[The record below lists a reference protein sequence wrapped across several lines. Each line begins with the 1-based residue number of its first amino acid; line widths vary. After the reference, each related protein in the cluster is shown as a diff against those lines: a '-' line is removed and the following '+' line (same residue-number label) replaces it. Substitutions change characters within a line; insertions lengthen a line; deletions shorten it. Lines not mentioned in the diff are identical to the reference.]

1 MLAPAVRPETTW
13 AFCALVLV
21 VAAAWPLLV
30 HRSFGRRAAVATA
43 AGLALWLGVVW
54 QLGVLRW
61 LMPLDDS
68 LPPAFAKVL
77 VPTALAILAVGL
89 SPVGRRWAARLP
101 LAALLLLQS
110 FRLPLELL
118 MADLAAQGALPP
130 QLTLHGWNCDIASG
144 ILGLALGVWALRWPV
159 PRALVYGYNALGSAL
174 LVTVV
179 TIAVRSAP
187 GPLAAWPDLPRNTL
201 VFFEPFTALP
211 LVLVMSALL
220 GHVLLGQWLAAQ
232 RLRGEGDRAG
242 G

>member
-1 MLAPAVRPETTW
+1 MPAPAVRPDTTW
-13 AFCALVLV
+13 AFCALVIL

-30 HRSFGRRAAVATA
+30 HRSFGRRAALATA
-43 AGLALWLGVVW
+43 GGLALWLGVVW
-54 QLGVLRW
+54 QLGVKRW
-61 LMPLDDS
+61 LLPVDNS

-77 VPTALAILAVGL
+77 VPAALAVLAVGL

-130 QLTLHGWNCDIASG
+130 QMTLHGWNWDIASG
-144 ILGLALGVWALRWPV
+144 ILGLALGLWALRRPV
-159 PRALVYGYNALGSAL
+159 PRALVVGYNALGSAL

-179 TIAVRSAP
+179 TIAARSAP

-211 LVLVMSALL
+211 LVLVMSALM

-232 RLRGEGDRAG
+232 RSAKAVA
-242 G
+242 